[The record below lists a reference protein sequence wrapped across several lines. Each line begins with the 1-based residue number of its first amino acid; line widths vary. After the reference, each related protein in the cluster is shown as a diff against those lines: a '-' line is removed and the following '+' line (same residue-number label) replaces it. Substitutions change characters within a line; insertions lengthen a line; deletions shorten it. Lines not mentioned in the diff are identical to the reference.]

1 MQEAENFSK
10 KKTPYYEE
18 RDEKKRQEF
27 VDELAK
33 IPKSDRVYLDESGIN
48 KYLRRERARSSRG
61 RQVYG
66 AISGMRY
73 ARESFIAAQR
83 EEQILAPF
91 CYRGTCDTIL
101 FNLWVKD
108 FLLPEL
114 QPGQVVIMDNAAF
127 HKSQETKK
135 LIETAGCRIFFLP
148 PYSPDLNPIEQVWA
162 NIKKKVL
169 GFLEKIK
176 GIKLAEA
183 IDSAFTE
190 LSTQGRH
197 L

>member
-1 MQEAENFSK
+1 MQEAKNFSK

-27 VDELAK
+27 LDELAK

-48 KYLRRERARSSRG
+48 KYLRRERARAPRG
-61 RQVYG
+61 TQVHG

-83 EEQILAPF
+83 EEQILGPF

-101 FNLWVKD
+101 FNVWVKD

-114 QPGQVVIMDNAAF
+114 KPSQVVIMDNAAF

-135 LIETAGCRIFFLP
+135 LIEAAGCRIFFLP

-162 NIKKKVL
+162 NIKKKVQ
-169 GFLEKIK
+169 GILERIQ
-176 GIKLAEA
+176 GIKLADA
-183 IDSAFTE
+183 IDSAFAGFP
-190 LSTQGRH
+190 TQNRH